1 MDAPGESQ
9 LRETISGLVVFV
21 LLCVSAALGMFVR
34 PRLPEQHRSR
44 ETTELM
50 QITIGLLVTFAALV
64 LGLLTASVKQRYDHA
79 AQDRQGYALELTLM
93 DQCLRDYGPG
103 TEAARANI
111 RSYTAAVIASTWPS
125 EAPPAGVTY
134 PDTRAMP
141 RTGASPILRGIMNQV
156 GMEMIGLAPTD
167 PEHVRILALCMD
179 RYKEVLQARLAVIE
193 DARVEV
199 FDPFYTVLA
208 FWLMIIFSCFGLVAP
223 SNYVSKIV
231 IVLCAISLSS
241 VMFVIVDLAEPYGG
255 YFSISSSTMRTALDA
270 MLGPTP

>member
-1 MDAPGESQ
+1 MLGDLTCYPPLATLPEAVDAAFSGVPAGGRPVTPPPCLPPFRGRSRHLYAGCCIAQCWPICRPTLRRGSIDRGTKVGAMDAPGESQ

-21 LLCVSAALGMFVR
+21 LLCASAALGMFVR

-125 EAPPAGVTY
+125 EAPPEGVTY
-134 PDTRAMP
+134 PDTKAMP
-141 RTGASPILRGIMNQV
+141 RTGASPVLRGIMNQV
-156 GMEMIGLAPTD
+156 GMEMIRLAPTD
-167 PEHVRILALCMD
+167 PENVRILPLCMD
-179 RYKEVLQARLAVIE
+179 
-193 DARVEV
+193 
-199 FDPFYTVLA
+199 
-208 FWLMIIFSCFGLVAP
+208 
-223 SNYVSKIV
+223 N
-231 IVLCAISLSS
+231 
-241 VMFVIVDLAEPYGG
+241 
-255 YFSISSSTMRTALDA
+255 
-270 MLGPTP
+270 